1 MPKRKRK
8 VRSDKG
14 KKRAVYSIGF
24 MKKVERGFHNFLR
37 SPFQDIGH
45 LRLKLQLSVINK
57 ADGTPALP

>member
-37 SPFQDIGH
+37 SPF
-45 LRLKLQLSVINK
+45 
-57 ADGTPALP
+57 